1 MYYKFCVKCILRWYA
16 LLFSSV
22 PIRRFGGSCFF
33 FLRFFFFSVLL
44 SHGPLYDFV
53 LIELIRTCIGP
64 KNNIEDIIFCL
75 FREAFDT
82 DDKMA
87 KISGYKSFII
97 LGCFVSCFQGD
108 DIPTY
113 ACDMSKFSLMI
124 GWVSAD
130 AYNAFVRRF
139 LERLSA

>member
-1 MYYKFCVKCILRWYA
+1 MYSLLIRAIVLIGADSSFRWVVFF
-16 LLFSSV
+16 LSS
-22 PIRRFGGSCFF
+22 FF
-33 FLRFFFFSVLL
+33 FCSVLL

-139 LERLSA
+139 LKRLAA